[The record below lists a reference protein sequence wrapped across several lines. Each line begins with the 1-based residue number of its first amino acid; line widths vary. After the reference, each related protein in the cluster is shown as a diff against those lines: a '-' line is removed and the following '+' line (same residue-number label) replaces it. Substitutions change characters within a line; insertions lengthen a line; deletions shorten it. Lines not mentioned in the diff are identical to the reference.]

1 MSTLYTVRAG
11 WDPEAS
17 VWVATSDDVPGL
29 VTEADTIDALAAK
42 LRGMVPELLELKGVL
57 PAPVGDVPIELVT
70 RLPPAARWRT
80 LGRSCASYCA
90 RTGASSSARAR
101 ATTRSGTART

>member
-1 MSTLYTVRAG
+1 MPDTYTVRAE

-29 VTEADTIDALAAK
+29 VTEADMIDALATK
-42 LRGMVPELLELKGVL
+42 LRDMVPELLELNGVL

-70 RLPPAARWRT
+70 RLPPLPHAA
-80 LGRSCASYCA
+80 
-90 RTGASSSARAR
+90 
-101 ATTRSGTART
+101 

>member
-1 MSTLYTVRAG
+1 MVDSTYTVRAE

-29 VTEADTIDALAAK
+29 ITEADTIDALATK
-42 LRGMVPELLELKGVL
+42 LRAMVPELLELNGVL

-70 RLPPAARWRT
+70 KLPPLPHAA
-80 LGRSCASYCA
+80 
-90 RTGASSSARAR
+90 
-101 ATTRSGTART
+101 